1 MISLKGFMIDVKKK
15 PEHLDLEKNQAGGV
29 KKTHIVSDK
38 ILQALFMHKVSF
50 SHSLKC

>member
-1 MISLKGFMIDVKKK
+1 MIDVKKP

-38 ILQALFMHKVSF
+38 ISQALFMHKVSF
-50 SHSLKC
+50 SHSCSQKLCW